1 MGSALPLDLL
11 IDITSTGVKDAFT
24 IGKLNTI
31 LIEKYD
37 ETLPNAKFV
46 ECFDLSTTQSIFGT
60 QSNTAKFAG
69 VYFGVISKSAT
80 KADRL
85 FIYNWN
91 EADTPAILK
100 GAKLSSL
107 SEVKALN
114 GNFKLTLGA
123 KTAEIN
129 VNFDTAVSF
138 ASAANILQE
147 AIRRAT
153 GQDSNDNF
161 KNAEVSYNTNTDGFI
176 IKGGIKGKGEKID
189 YISSPADGTDI
200 SQKLGLTLAEGATT
214 LEGLAGVAD
223 LATVLQEIDLNN
235 GNYYVITPNFAFTN
249 ENQDQDLKTFGT
261 FLNASNDRY
270 LGVYSWNNPSLE
282 VLDSKATKAYE
293 GFNGLFID
301 NKKAEY
307 QNALVCGLMSAMDL
321 TKPAGNYNIAFNDA
335 TQYQIE
341 AITEKTKYLAM
352 QSNKANAPCKFGI
365 LGQDDTVYMD
375 GTILG
380 TKTNSVNV
388 YLCNSFLKF
397 NQQIALYNMFKS
409 QKLIGL
415 RDKNS
420 LAIIKSYLDE
430 VFQSAVTAN
439 IIATGSTLTTTEKNT
454 LITNFTALVKNI
466 DDVIKQVQEQGF
478 YYAVSGVNTVTKELS
493 ITEAYMANAPVKKI
507 VVNTYIL
514 GA

>member
-1 MGSALPLDLL
+1 M
-11 IDITSTGVKDAFT
+11 
-24 IGKLNTI
+24 
-31 LIEKYD
+31 
-37 ETLPNAKFV
+37 
-46 ECFDLSTTQSIFGT
+46 
-60 QSNTAKFAG
+60 
-69 VYFGVISKSAT
+69 
-80 KADRL
+80 
-85 FIYNWN
+85 
-91 EADTPAILK
+91 
-100 GAKLSSL
+100 
-107 SEVKALN
+107 
-114 GNFKLTLGA
+114 
-123 KTAEIN
+123 
-129 VNFDTAVSF
+129 
-138 ASAANILQE
+138 
-147 AIRRAT
+147 
-153 GQDSNDNF
+153 
-161 KNAEVSYNTNTDGFI
+161 
-176 IKGGIKGKGEKID
+176 
-189 YISSPADGTDI
+189 
-200 SQKLGLTLAEGATT
+200 
-214 LEGLAGVAD
+214 
-223 LATVLQEIDLNN
+223 QEIDLNN

-249 ENQDQDLKTFGT
+249 ENQDLETFGT

-270 LGVYSWNNPSLE
+270 LGVYSWDNPLLE
-282 VLDSKATKAYE
+282 VLDSKATEALE

-341 AITEKTKYLAM
+341 AITEKVKYLAM

-380 TKTNSVNV
+380 TKTDSVNV

>member
-60 QSNTAKFAG
+60 QSNTSKFAG

-107 SEVKALN
+107 SEIKALN
-114 GNFKLTLGA
+114 GKFKLTLGA
-123 KTAEIN
+123 ETAEISAN
-129 VNFDTAVSF
+129 FTSADSFVN
-138 ASAANILQE
+138 AAAILQ
-147 AIRRAT
+147 ASIRAAT
-153 GQDSNDNF
+153 GQDSNNNF
-161 KNAEVSYNTNTDGFI
+161 TQAVVSYNTHTGGFI
-176 IKGGIKGKGEKID
+176 IKGGTAGAGEKIGFLTAG
-189 YISSPADGTDI
+189 SSDDI
-200 SQKLGLTLAEGATT
+200 SNKLGLTLAEGATT
-214 LEGLAGVAD
+214 LEGLAGVTD
-223 LATVLQEIDLNN
+223 LASVLQEIDLNN
-235 GNYYVITPNFAFTN
+235 GNYYVITPNFAFN
-249 ENQDQDLKTFGT
+249 NVSQDLETFGT

-270 LGVYSWNNPSLE
+270 LGVYSWDNPLLE
-282 VLDSKATKAYE
+282 VLNSGVTQAYE

-301 NKKAEY
+301 NKKADY

-341 AITEKTKYLAM
+341 AITEKVKYLAM

-380 TKTNSVNV
+380 TKTDSVNV

-439 IIATGSTLTTTEKNT
+439 IIATGSTLTTTEKNV

-507 VVNTYIL
+507 VINTYIL

>member
-31 LIEKYD
+31 LIEKYNS
-37 ETLPNAKFV
+37 ELPNAKFI

-85 FIYNWN
+85 FVYNWN
-91 EADTPAILK
+91 EDDTPAILK
-100 GAKLSSL
+100 GAKLSAL
-107 SEVKALN
+107 SEIKALN
-114 GNFKLTLGA
+114 GKFKLTLGTE
-123 KTAEIN
+123 TAEIS
-129 VNFDTAVSF
+129 VNFNKADSF
-138 ASAANILQE
+138 TSASGILQT
-147 AIRRAT
+147 AIRSAT
-153 GQDSNDNF
+153 GQDANNNF
-161 KNAEVSYNTNTDGFI
+161 TQAVVSYNTHTGGFI
-176 IKGGIKGKGEKID
+176 IKGGISGAGEKVEFITAGD
-189 YISSPADGTDI
+189 SDDI
-200 SQKLGLTLAEGATT
+200 HNKLGLTLAEGATT
-214 LEGLAGVAD
+214 LEGLAGVSD
-223 LATVLQEIDLNN
+223 LASALQEIDLNN
-235 GNYYVITPNFAFTN
+235 GNYYVITPNFAFDN
-249 ENQDQDLKTFGT
+249 VSQDLEAFGT

-270 LGVYSWNNPSLE
+270 LGVYSWENPLLE
-282 VLDSKATKAYE
+282 TLNSGVIKPYE

-301 NKKAEY
+301 NKKADY

-380 TKTNSVNV
+380 NKTDSVNV

-439 IIATGSTLTTTEKNT
+439 IIATGSTLTTTEKNV

-507 VVNTYIL
+507 VINTYIL